1 MKMKKFAKLITV
13 IALTISCSFVSFAQ
27 NPVKIGYIEF
37 NTLLAAMPGVDSVKI
52 KLQVY
57 QKTLTDQMDKMKAE
71 FESKY
76 GDYQSQASSMSDL
89 IKQTKEK
96 ELSDLQGRIDA
107 FQQKASQD
115 LQAKQ
120 QELVAPFIEKAKSA
134 IKEVA
139 KENKFTYVINAIE
152 DVVVYKDEANDVM
165 ALVKKKL
172 GIQ

>member
-1 MKMKKFAKLITV
+1 MKKLAKLFAV
-13 IALTISCSFVSFAQ
+13 VVLMVGCSFASHAQ
-27 NPVKIGYIEF
+27 NPVKIGHIDF
-37 NTLLAAMPGVDSVKI
+37 NTLLAAMPGIDSVKI
-52 KLQVY
+52 KLQSY
-57 QKTLTDQMDKMKAE
+57 QKTLTDQMDAMKAE

-76 GDYQSQASSMSDL
+76 LDYQSQASSMSDL

-120 QELVAPFIEKAKSA
+120 SELVAPFIEKAKSA

-139 KENKFTYVINAIE
+139 KENKYTYVLNAIE
-152 DVVVYKDEANDVM
+152 DVVIYKDDADNVM
-165 ALVKKKL
+165 PLVKKKL